1 MKLLS
6 IAIPCYNSQDYM
18 AHCIESLLPG
28 GEDVEILIV
37 NDGSKDDTAKI
48 ADEYAAKYPTIVK
61 AIHKENGGHGSA
73 VNTGIE
79 NATGIYFKVVDSDDW
94 VKEDA
99 YLAILEKLNAPA
111 REERLANLREV
122 LKTTEFPPMVPQ
134 YINNHIHTTYSF
146 SPYSPT
152 AAVYAA
158 RMEGL
163 CTAGIIDHDSISGAR
178 EFLAA
183 AELVGMPVTVGM
195 ECRVSMDGTALQGR
209 RTNNPDQAGVSYM
222 TIQSVPHDKIEMLN
236 AWFAPYRAAR
246 GRRNRAMVEKINA
259 LLPGIALDYD
269 RDVLP
274 LSEAK
279 EDGGVTER
287 HLMYALAKKM
297 TQKAGKGQPMID
309 YLASIGLSLSE
320 KQKNQMLDTAYP
332 FYEYDLLGILK
343 SAFVPKIYIDATDE
357 CPNVRDVAK
366 LCKDIDALL
375 CYAYLGDVTASVTGD
390 KKAQKFEDEY
400 LDDVIACIKSCG
412 IRAVTYMP
420 TRNTPEQL
428 ARLRRLCD
436 ENGLF
441 QVSGEDINSPRQSF
455 VIKAMEN
462 PMFSNLIDATWKLIG
477 HEKTGSAIC

>member
-1 MKLLS
+1 M
-6 IAIPCYNSQDYM
+6 IDI
-18 AHCIESLLPG
+18 
-28 GEDVEILIV
+28 
-37 NDGSKDDTAKI
+37 
-48 ADEYAAKYPTIVK
+48 
-61 AIHKENGGHGSA
+61 
-73 VNTGIE
+73 
-79 NATGIYFKVVDSDDW
+79 
-94 VKEDA
+94 
-99 YLAILEKLNAPA
+99 AILEKLNAPA

-183 AELVGMPVTVGM
+183 AEIVGMPVTVGM

-246 GRRNRAMVEKINA
+246 GRRNRAMVEK
-259 LLPGIALDYD
+259 
-269 RDVLP
+269 
-274 LSEAK
+274 
-279 EDGGVTER
+279 
-287 HLMYALAKKM
+287 
-297 TQKAGKGQPMID
+297 AGKGQPMVD

-400 LDDVIACIKSCG
+400 LDDVIACIKTCG